1 MEEIMQAQIQ
11 VRQPTADVEYEYGY
25 QYESR
30 PQLCPETEK
39 LEKGTIISLINSPLY
54 YLDWAFITSENS
66 RFRLVVSQCE
76 RIITDR
82 SFKSLDSAK
91 VGFLKIFQYLAFSE
105 YQPVWSHPYTP
116 YKKWLQGILK
126 KLAVKYY
133 N

>member
-1 MEEIMQAQIQ
+1 MQAHIQ
-11 VRQPTADVEYEYGY
+11 VRQPMAELEYVYR
-25 QYESR
+25 YEPKPRVCPDR
-30 PQLCPETEK
+30 PDTEM
-39 LEKGTIISLINSPLY
+39 LEKGVIISLINSPLY
-54 YLDWAFITSENS
+54 YLDWAFITSES
-66 RFRLVVSQCE
+66 DRYRLVVSQCE

-105 YQPVWSHPYTP
+105 YQPAWSHPYTP

-133 N
+133 NLE

>member
-1 MEEIMQAQIQ
+1 MQAHIQ
-11 VRQPTADVEYEYGY
+11 VRQPMAEIEYGY
-25 QYESR
+25 RYEPSPR
-30 PQLCPETEK
+30 LCPDTEK
-39 LEKGTIISLINSPLY
+39 LSKGVIISLINSPLY
-54 YLDWAFITSENS
+54 YLDWAFITGESD
-66 RFRLVVSQCE
+66 RYRLVVSQCE

-105 YQPVWSHPYTP
+105 YQPAWSHPYTP